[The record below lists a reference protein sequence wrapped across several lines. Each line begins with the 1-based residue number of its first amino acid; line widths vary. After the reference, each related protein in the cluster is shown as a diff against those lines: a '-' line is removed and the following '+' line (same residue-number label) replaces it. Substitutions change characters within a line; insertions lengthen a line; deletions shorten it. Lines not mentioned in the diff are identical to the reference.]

1 MVVTYRRA
9 KRKGAVKGASPGG
22 KPPITCKTQKIFE
35 RDFKAMKKIFAIALA
50 LVMVLSM
57 ASAFAAAT
65 MPGTCSFGSWDC
77 TTYTSKCGVAKAEV
91 VLFVKGNNCYDTYS
105 ASNCAGVV
113 KGEHLFYGVKV
124 TFDKDVN
131 KQWFN
136 HNMTT
141 LYITYTDMNNG
152 YSTNPDLGPA
162 KAKIS
167 EWIGD
172 IVNYDDVKNGG
183 TFWFDFINKK
193 LVKED
198 DFNDNCVDDGWAKTT
213 KAKVCANVTYKFD
226 GLSVNLQKFRT
237 NEVMDEGWIDFGQ
250 YLVGSFADH
259 ITVRDRSDN
268 VATFNIE
275 KNKLVS
281 IEIDGKVYNAYKD
294 GKLYGVKF
302 DGQGGFEWVT
312 DGTACSF
319 LPDMLKFLGISD
331 LGTCMTG
338 DAIKA
343 HFGWDDDGAFK
354 SCKTWSKNAV
364 VAVDPECKV
373 EIPKTGDV
381 SVVAYAVMALVAA
394 AGAMG
399 LKK

>member
-1 MVVTYRRA
+1 
-9 KRKGAVKGASPGG
+9 
-22 KPPITCKTQKIFE
+22 
-35 RDFKAMKKIFAIALA
+35 MKKIFAIALA

-65 MPGTCSFGSWDC
+65 LPGTCSFGAWDC
-77 TTYTSKCGVAKAEV
+77 TSYVTKCGVAKAEV
-91 VLFVKGNNCYDTYS
+91 VLFVKGNNCYETYS

-136 HNMTT
+136 HKNTT
-141 LYITYTDMNNG
+141 LDITYTDMNNA
-152 YSTNPDLGPA
+152 YTATPDTGAA
-162 KAKIS
+162 KAKVH
-167 EWIGD
+167 EWMG
-172 IVNYDDVKNGG
+172 VLANYDDVKNGG
-183 TFWFDFINKK
+183 TFWYDFIGKK

-198 DFNDNCVDDGWAKTT
+198 DFNDKCVDDGWAKTT

-226 GLSVNLQKFRT
+226 GLSVNLQEFRT
-237 NEVMDEGWIDFGQ
+237 DKVMDEGWIDFGQ
-250 YLVGSFADH
+250 YLVGSFPNQ
-259 ITVRDRSDN
+259 IKVRDRSDN
-268 VATFNIE
+268 VAIFNIN

-302 DGQGGFEWVT
+302 NDDGTFKEWVT

-343 HFGWDDDGAFK
+343 HFGWDDDNAAK
-354 SCKTWSKNAV
+354 SCKTWNKEAVAIANAECQ
-364 VAVDPECKV
+364 VA
-373 EIPKTGDV
+373 IPKTGDV

>member
-1 MVVTYRRA
+1 
-9 KRKGAVKGASPGG
+9 
-22 KPPITCKTQKIFE
+22 
-35 RDFKAMKKIFAIALA
+35 MKKIFAIALA

-57 ASAFAAAT
+57 ASAFAAAI
-65 MPGTCSFGSWDC
+65 MPGTCSFGAWDC
-77 TTYTSKCGVAKAEV
+77 TSYVSKCGVAKAEV
-91 VLFVKGNNCYDTYS
+91 VLFVKGNNCYETYTE
-105 ASNCAGVV
+105 SNCAGVV

-136 HNMTT
+136 HENTK
-141 LYITYTDMNNG
+141 LKITYKDIAAQYG
-152 YSTNPDLGPA
+152 QTNA
-162 KAKIS
+162 KADKELFLS
-167 EWIGD
+167 NIGKT
-172 IVNYDDVKNGG
+172 YDDVKNGG
-183 TFWFDFINKK
+183 VFWVKFNNRTGDT
-193 LVKED
+193 LVSAD
-198 DFNDNCVDDGWAKTT
+198 DFDDSCVDDGWAITT
-213 KAKVCANVTYKFD
+213 KAKVCANVAYKFS
-226 GLSVNLQKFRT
+226 GLSVDLKNIKH
-237 NEVMDEGWIDFGQ
+237 EVMDEGWIDFGQ

-268 VATFNIE
+268 AATFNISN

-294 GKLYGVKF
+294 GKLYGVKLNEE
-302 DGQGGFEWVT
+302 GKVVEWVT

-343 HFGWDDDGAFK
+343 HFGWDDDNAAK
-354 SCKTWSKNAV
+354 SCKTWNKDAV
-364 VAVDPECKV
+364 AIVNPECQV
-373 EIPKTGDV
+373 AIPKTGDV

>member
-1 MVVTYRRA
+1 
-9 KRKGAVKGASPGG
+9 
-22 KPPITCKTQKIFE
+22 
-35 RDFKAMKKIFAIALA
+35 MKKIFAIALA

-65 MPGTCSFGSWDC
+65 MPGTCSFGAWDC

-91 VLFVKGNNCYDTYS
+91 VLFVKGNNCYETYTE
-105 ASNCAGVV
+105 SNCAGVV
-113 KGEHLFYGVKV
+113 NGEHLFYGVKV

-131 KQWFN
+131 EQWFN
-136 HNMTT
+136 HENTQ
-141 LYITYTDMNNG
+141 LVITYKDINAAYGKNTAKTFNG
-152 YSTNPDLGPA
+152 QHGYEFLSNMGKTYN
-162 KAKIS
+162 
-167 EWIGD
+167 
-172 IVNYDDVKNGG
+172 DVKNGG
-183 TFWFDFINKK
+183 TFWVNFKTGK
-193 LVKED
+193 LVSAD
-198 DFNDNCVDDGWAKTT
+198 DFDDNCVDDGWAAST
-213 KAKVCANVTYKFD
+213 KAKVCANVAYKFD
-226 GLSVNLQKFRT
+226 GIAANLKDIWG
-237 NEVMDEGWIDFGQ
+237 NVMNDGYIDFGQ
-250 YLVGSFADH
+250 YSVYNRGDGQ
-259 ITVRDRSDN
+259 IWVKDK
-268 VATFNIE
+268 VAAKEAKFVVVDG
-275 KNKLVS
+275 KLNY
-281 IEIDGKVYNAYKD
+281 IEIDGKQYNAYKD
-294 GKLYGVKF
+294 GKLYGYKPETQQF
-302 DGQGGFEWVT
+302 VT
-312 DGTACSF
+312 DGTTCSF

>member
-1 MVVTYRRA
+1 
-9 KRKGAVKGASPGG
+9 
-22 KPPITCKTQKIFE
+22 
-35 RDFKAMKKIFAIALA
+35 MKKIFAIALA

-91 VLFVKGNNCYDTYS
+91 VLFVKGNNCYETYTE
-105 ASNCAGVV
+105 SNCAGVV
-113 KGEHLFYGVKV
+113 KGEHVFYGVKV

-131 KQWFN
+131 EQWFN
-136 HNMTT
+136 HVNTKLVITYKDLNATYGAGAAAKTFNGNFGFEFLSNMGKGYADVKKGGVFWVKFARNGNPTT
-141 LYITYTDMNNG
+141 LV
-152 YSTNPDLGPA
+152 SA
-162 KAKIS
+162 
-167 EWIGD
+167 
-172 IVNYDDVKNGG
+172 
-183 TFWFDFINKK
+183 
-193 LVKED
+193 D
-198 DFNDNCVDDGWAKTT
+198 DFDDDCVDDAWATSLN
-213 KAKVCANVTYKFD
+213 AKVCANVAYEFN
-226 GLSVNLQKFRT
+226 GNSANLIDI
-237 NEVMDEGWIDFGQ
+237 NNNPIAGGWIDFGQ
-250 YLVGSFADH
+250 YSVWNNGAGSF
-259 ITVRDRSDN
+259 IVKDN
-268 VATFNIE
+268 ATGDQATFNTV
-275 KNKLVS
+275 NGKLNNIVIGGQS
-281 IEIDGKVYNAYKD
+281 YGAYKD
-294 GKLYGVKF
+294 GKLYGW
-302 DGQGGFEWVT
+302 DANANQYVT
-312 DGTACSF
+312 EGTTCSF

>member
-1 MVVTYRRA
+1 
-9 KRKGAVKGASPGG
+9 
-22 KPPITCKTQKIFE
+22 
-35 RDFKAMKKIFAIALA
+35 MKKIFAIALA

-91 VLFVKGNNCYDTYS
+91 VLFVKGNNCYETYS
-105 ASNCAGVV
+105 ESNCAAVV

-131 KQWFN
+131 EQWFN
-136 HNMTT
+136 HENTK
-141 LYITYTDMNNG
+141 LKITYKDINARYGVNT
-152 YSTNPDLGPA
+152 A
-162 KAKIS
+162 KADKDLFLS
-167 EWIGD
+167 
-172 IVNYDDVKNGG
+172 NMNKTYSDVKKGG
-183 TFWFDFINKK
+183 TFWVNFKTNQ
-193 LVKED
+193 LVSAD
-198 DFNDNCVDDGWAKTT
+198 DFDDNCVDDGWAAST
-213 KAKVCANVTYKFD
+213 KAKVCANVAYKFD
-226 GLSVNLQKFRT
+226 GVAANLKDIWD
-237 NEVMDEGWIDFGQ
+237 NVMNDGYIDFGQ
-250 YLVGSFADH
+250 YSVYNRGDGQ
-259 ITVRDRSDN
+259 IWVRDK
-268 VATFNIE
+268 VAAKEAKFVVVSG
-275 KNKLVS
+275 KLNY
-281 IEIDGKVYNAYKD
+281 IEIDGKQYNAYKD
-294 GKLYGVKF
+294 GKLYGWDAATNQF
-302 DGQGGFEWVT
+302 VT
-312 DGTACSF
+312 DGTTCSF

-343 HFGWDDDGAFK
+343 HFGWDDDGAAK
-354 SCKTWSKNAV
+354 SCKTWNKDAVAIANA
-364 VAVDPECKV
+364 ACQV

>member
-1 MVVTYRRA
+1 
-9 KRKGAVKGASPGG
+9 
-22 KPPITCKTQKIFE
+22 
-35 RDFKAMKKIFAIALA
+35 MKKIFAIALA

-65 MPGTCSFGSWDC
+65 MPGTCSFGAWDC
-77 TTYTSKCGVAKAEV
+77 TSYVSKCGVAKAEV

-113 KGEHLFYGVKV
+113 KCEHLFYGVKV

-213 KAKVCANVTYKFD
+213 KAKVCANVTYKFEGD
-226 GLSVNLQKFRT
+226 SEKLKKFRED
-237 NEVMDEGWIDFGQ
+237 NKLMDDGWIDFGQ
-250 YLVGSFADH
+250 YSVWYSASTVNEKYKDK
-259 ITVRDRSDN
+259 IWVRDNSTKDQAIFAIAN
-268 VATFNIE
+268 G
-275 KNKLVS
+275 KLS
-281 IEIDGKVYNAYKD
+281 YIEIDGKQYNAYKD
-294 GKLYGVKF
+294 GKLYGYNPETQQF
-302 DGQGGFEWVT
+302 VT

-319 LPDMLKFLGISD
+319 LPAMLKFLGISD

>member
-1 MVVTYRRA
+1 
-9 KRKGAVKGASPGG
+9 
-22 KPPITCKTQKIFE
+22 
-35 RDFKAMKKIFAIALA
+35 MKKIFAIALA

-91 VLFVKGNNCYDTYS
+91 VLFVKGNNCYETYTE
-105 ASNCAGVV
+105 SNCAGVV

-124 TFDKDVN
+124 TFEENVN
-131 KQWFN
+131 EQWFN
-136 HNMTT
+136 HENTT
-141 LYITYTDMNNG
+141 LKITYKDINDKYENG
-152 YSTNPDLGPA
+152 AA
-162 KAKIS
+162 KADQNMWLGNRGKTY
-167 EWIGD
+167 
-172 IVNYDDVKNGG
+172 NDVKKGG
-183 TFWFDFINKK
+183 IFWLNFKTNQ
-193 LVKED
+193 LVSAD
-198 DFNDNCVDDGWAKTT
+198 DFDDNCVDDGWATSL
-213 KAKVCANVTYKFD
+213 KAKVCANVAYKFD
-226 GLSVNLQKFRT
+226 GDSDHFNDFNGTQI
-237 NEVMDEGWIDFGQ
+237 NGGWIDFGQ
-250 YLVGSFADH
+250 YSVFYRKATGEIWVKDNSNGDQAKFA
-259 ITVRDRSDN
+259 VVN
-268 VATFNIE
+268 G
-275 KNKLVS
+275 KLNY
-281 IEIDGKVYNAYKD
+281 IEIGGKVYNAYKD
-294 GKLYGVKF
+294 GKLYGF
-302 DGQGGFEWVT
+302 DTDKGQFVT

-319 LPDMLKFLGISD
+319 LPAMLKFLGISD

>member
-1 MVVTYRRA
+1 
-9 KRKGAVKGASPGG
+9 
-22 KPPITCKTQKIFE
+22 
-35 RDFKAMKKIFAIALA
+35 MKKIFAIALA

-65 MPGTCSFGSWDC
+65 MPGTCSFGAWDC

-91 VLFVKGNNCYDTYS
+91 VLFVKGNNCYETYTE
-105 ASNCAGVV
+105 SNCAGVV

-131 KQWFN
+131 EQWFKHYN
-136 HNMTT
+136 TQLKVEYKDIAATYGTNVNKGTVGN
-141 LYITYTDMNNG
+141 YIDSMGKSY
-152 YSTNPDLGPA
+152 A
-162 KAKIS
+162 
-167 EWIGD
+167 
-172 IVNYDDVKNGG
+172 DVKKGGVFWVKFDANGNPV
-183 TFWFDFINKK
+183 T
-193 LVKED
+193 LVSAD
-198 DFNDNCVDDGWAKTT
+198 DFDDTCVFDGWAIST
-213 KAKVCANVTYKFD
+213 KAKVCAYVQYDFN
-226 GLSVNLQKFRT
+226 GNSNNLKDLP
-237 NEVMDEGWIDFGQ
+237 NDAALLNDGWIDFGQ
-250 YLVGSFADH
+250 YSVWNNGAGSFIVKDNA
-259 ITVRDRSDN
+259 TNDR
-268 VATFNIE
+268 ATFNTV
-275 KNKLVS
+275 NGKLES
-281 IEIDGKVYNAYKD
+281 IEINGNVYNAYKD
-294 GKLYGVKF
+294 GKLYGAKF
-302 DGQGGFEWVT
+302 NENGQFVEWVT
-312 DGTACSF
+312 DGTTCSF

-343 HFGWDDDGAFK
+343 HFGWDDDDAFK

>member
-1 MVVTYRRA
+1 
-9 KRKGAVKGASPGG
+9 
-22 KPPITCKTQKIFE
+22 
-35 RDFKAMKKIFAIALA
+35 MKKIFAIALA

-65 MPGTCSFGSWDC
+65 MPGTCSFGAWDC

-91 VLFVKGNNCYDTYS
+91 VLFVKGNNCYETYTE
-105 ASNCAGVV
+105 SNCAGVV
-113 KGEHLFYGVKV
+113 NGEHLFYGVKV

-136 HNMTT
+136 HENTQ
-141 LYITYTDMNNG
+141 LVITYKDINAAYGRNNAKTFNGQYG
-152 YSTNPDLGPA
+152 YEYLSNMGKT
-162 KAKIS
+162 
-167 EWIGD
+167 
-172 IVNYDDVKNGG
+172 YDDVKNGG
-183 TFWFDFINKK
+183 TFWVNFKTGK
-193 LVKED
+193 LVSAD
-198 DFNDNCVDDGWAKTT
+198 DFDDNCVDDGWAAST
-213 KAKVCANVTYKFD
+213 KAKVCANVAYKFS
-226 GLSVNLQKFRT
+226 GLSVDLKDINH
-237 NEVMDEGWIDFGQ
+237 NVMDEGWIDFGQ

-281 IEIDGKVYNAYKD
+281 IEIDGKLYNAYKD
-294 GKLYGVKF
+294 GKLYGAKF
-302 DGQGGFEWVT
+302 NENGQFVEWVT

-343 HFGWDDDGAFK
+343 HFGWDDDDAFK